1 MPVTLTRTL
10 IALLLC
16 IAMAI
21 LALPMRDQ
29 LEPANTAML
38 FLLLVFLV
46 ALKLGRTPAVVTAFA
61 SVVLFDVLF
70 VPPTFSLT
78 VADAQY
84 LVVFAVMLAVGLI
97 TSHLTAQLA
106 EREEAA
112 QASELEMR
120 QLYELARDLGAV
132 LTVDQAVDR
141 LAAFLN
147 ERRLAAAVL
156 IDTGLG
162 GAERFATYGRLELS
176 PRDQERAMAAY
187 QQGAVLASESH
198 WFIPFRG
205 ATRVRGVLVA
215 AYVETARPL
224 LEAVASLAGI
234 AVERLHYAEVA
245 QRSELEVAAEKLR
258 TTILASLSHD
268 LRTPLTSLIGLA
280 DSLHADLAAQKV
292 GVTEGNPFSGTG
304 EMQCPEA
311 GTAGI
316 IRDQAQAMHRMVTNL
331 LDMARL
337 QSGRV
342 QLDRQWQP
350 IDEVVG
356 SSLRLLADLLAGRQL
371 SIDVPT
377 DLPLV
382 QFDAVL
388 IERVLCNLLE
398 NAVKHSAPAAPI
410 RLFAHVDGA
419 SLQVVVCN
427 AGGSFPVSDS
437 AALFD
442 PFVRG
447 EVTLAPGTG
456 IGLAVCRAIVLAH
469 GGTIAAENRPEGAC
483 VRFSLPL
490 GTPPEMEGEPA

>member
-1 MPVTLTRTL
+1 MPVILTRTL

-16 IAMAI
+16 VTMAI
-21 LALPMRDQ
+21 LAMPMRNW

-46 ALKLGRTPAVVTAFA
+46 ALKLGRTPAVATAFA

-70 VPPTFSLT
+70 VPPTLSLT

-106 EREEAA
+106 ERKEAA
-112 QASELEMR
+112 QASEREMR

-141 LAAFLN
+141 LATFLS

-156 IDTGLG
+156 IDAGLG

-187 QQGAVLASESH
+187 QQGAVLASEAH

-245 QRSELEVAAEKLR
+245 QRSQLEVAAEKLR

-268 LRTPLTSLIGLA
+268 LRTPLTSLVGLA
-280 DSLHADLAAQKV
+280 DSLHADLAVQKV
-292 GVTEGNPFSGTG
+292 GAG
-304 EMQCPEA
+304 E
-311 GTAGI
+311 TAGI

-342 QLDRQWQP
+342 QLDRQWEP

-356 SSLRLLADLLAGRQL
+356 SSLRLLADLLAGRPL
-371 SIDVPT
+371 AI
-377 DLPLV
+377 DLPADLPFV

-398 NAVKHSAPAAPI
+398 NAVKHSTPAAPI
-410 RLFAHVDGA
+410 RLSARVDGT
-419 SLQVVVCN
+419 SLQVMVCN
-427 AGGSFPVSDS
+427 EGGNFPVRDT

-447 EVTLAPGTG
+447 EGTLAPGTG

-469 GGTIAAENRPEGAC
+469 GGQIAAENRPEGAC
-483 VRFSLPL
+483 VNFSLPL

>member
-1 MPVTLTRTL
+1 MVMPATFIRTL
-10 IALLLC
+10 SALLLC
-16 IAMAI
+16 IVMAI
-21 LALPMRDQ
+21 LALPMRDK

-46 ALKLGRTPAVVTAFA
+46 ALKLGRTPAVATAFA

-106 EREEAA
+106 ERKEAA
-112 QASELEMR
+112 QASEYEMR

-141 LAAFLN
+141 LATFLS

-156 IDTGLG
+156 IDAGLG

-176 PRDQERAMAAY
+176 PREQERAMAAY
-187 QQGAVLASESH
+187 QQGAVLASKAH

-205 ATRVRGVLVA
+205 ATRIRGVLVA

-280 DSLHADLAAQKV
+280 DSLHADLNAQKV
-292 GVTEGNPFSGTG
+292 GAG

-311 GTAGI
+311 GAAGI
-316 IRDQAQAMHRMVTNL
+316 IRDQALAMHRMVTNL

-342 QLDRQWQP
+342 QLDRQWQT

-371 SIDVPT
+371 SIDVPA

-398 NAVKHSAPAAPI
+398 NAVKHSDPAAPI
-410 RLFAHVDGA
+410 RLSAHVDNA
-419 SLQVVVCN
+419 SLQVMVCN
-427 AGGSFPVSDS
+427 EGGSFPVHNT

-447 EVTLAPGTG
+447 EGTLAPGTG

-469 GGTIAAENRPEGAC
+469 GGEITAENQPEGAC
-483 VRFSLPL
+483 VRFNLPL

>member
-1 MPVTLTRTL
+1 MLAAPSRIL
-10 IALLLC
+10 
-16 IAMAI
+16 
-21 LALPMRDQ
+21 LALALCAATAMVALPLRDR
-29 LEPANTAML
+29 LDPANAVMVL
-38 FLLLVFLV
+38 LLLVFLV
-46 ALKLGRTPAVVTAFA
+46 ALKLGRGPAIVTVFA
-61 SVVLFDVLF
+61 SVALFDVLF
-70 VPPTFSLT
+70 VPPHFSIK
-78 VADAQY
+78 VAEAQY

-106 EREEAA
+106 ERKENALT
-112 QASELEMR
+112 SEREMR

-132 LTVDQAVDR
+132 LTVEQAVDR
-141 LAAFLN
+141 LTAFLS
-147 ERRLAAAVL
+147 ERKLAASVL
-156 IDTGLG
+156 IDSGLG
-162 GAERFATYGRLELS
+162 SAERFATYGRLNLS
-176 PRDQERAMAAY
+176 QEERERAMAAY
-187 QQGAVLASESH
+187 QQAAVLASEAH

-215 AYVETARPL
+215 AYRDETRPL

-245 QRSELEVAAEKLR
+245 QRSELDAQAEKLR
-258 TTILASLSHD
+258 TAILASLSHD

-280 DSLHADLAAQKV
+280 DSLHADLSAQKV
-292 GVTEGNPFSGTG
+292 GAGGTA
-304 EMQCPEA
+304 CPEA

-316 IRDQAQAMHRMVTNL
+316 IRDQARAMHRMVTNL

-371 SIDVPT
+371 GIDVPA

-398 NAVKHSAPAAPI
+398 NAAKHSPPGAGI
-410 RLFAHVDGA
+410 RLSAQVEDDA
-419 SLQVVVCN
+419 LQVAVCN
-427 AGGSFPVSDS
+427 QGSGFPVHDTT
-437 AALFD
+437 ALFD

-447 EVTLAPGTG
+447 EGTLAPGTG

-469 GGTIAAENRPEGAC
+469 GGTIAAENQAEGAC
-483 VRFSLPL
+483 VQFTLPL
-490 GTPPEMEGEPA
+490 GTPPEMEGEPT